1 MYLCAN
7 YLDLTCIVLFPS
19 NICLFQRRGRS
30 SVSVLKTSP
39 LTMTSEREA
48 TKRLRNYQEM
58 SEDDIDPEEGEEEEE
73 NEDSSDNDLNSSEE
87 EGSLMD
93 GDEESPVKNGQKR
106 RKKLRCGNGRVAA
119 NGGQANTSGQH
130 PTLSYKY
137 VGHWKEN
144 HGHPLFGIA
153 INHHL
158 EGEPVVFATVGFNR
172 VTVYEVVPD
181 GVKLVQC
188 YADPDTDENFY
199 TCAWSY
205 DVDTGTVL

>member
-1 MYLCAN
+1 
-7 YLDLTCIVLFPS
+7 
-19 NICLFQRRGRS
+19 
-30 SVSVLKTSP
+30 
-39 LTMTSEREA
+39 MTSEREA

-58 SEDDIDPEEGEEEEE
+58 SEDDIEPEEEGEGD
-73 NEDSSDNDLNSSEE
+73 DSSDHDLNSSDDE

-93 GDEESPVKNGQKR
+93 DDEERSVKTGPKR
-106 RKKLRCGNGRVAA
+106 RRKLRCGRGAA
-119 NGGQANTSGQH
+119 NGGHTQSNGGQH

-153 INHHL
+153 INHQL
-158 EGEPVVFATVGFNR
+158 EEDEPVVFATVGFNR
-172 VTVYEVVPD
+172 VTVYEAVPD

-205 DVDTGTVL
+205 DVDSGALARIHRYRYLCYINSLELKFSEH

>member
-7 YLDLTCIVLFPS
+7 YLSLTCIVLFPS
-19 NICLFQRRGRS
+19 NIFLFQRRSRS
-30 SVSVLKTSP
+30 SVTFLKPSP
-39 LTMTSEREA
+39 LIMTSEREA

-58 SEDDIDPEEGEEEEE
+58 SEDDIDPEEEGEEDD
-73 NEDSSDNDLNSSEE
+73 EDSSDNDLNSSEE

-106 RKKLRCGNGRVAA
+106 RKKLRCGNGRGAA

-130 PTLSYKY
+130 PTLTYKY

-205 DVDTGTVL
+205 DVDTGT

>member
-1 MYLCAN
+1 
-7 YLDLTCIVLFPS
+7 
-19 NICLFQRRGRS
+19 
-30 SVSVLKTSP
+30 
-39 LTMTSEREA
+39 
-48 TKRLRNYQEM
+48 
-58 SEDDIDPEEGEEEEE
+58 
-73 NEDSSDNDLNSSEE
+73 
-87 EGSLMD
+87 MD

>member
-1 MYLCAN
+1 MTLIA
-7 YLDLTCIVLFPS
+7 LLFELHLIKAFFMCS
-19 NICLFQRRGRS
+19 D
-30 SVSVLKTSP
+30 

-58 SEDDIDPEEGEEEEE
+58 SEDDLDQEG
-73 NEDSSDNDLNSSEE
+73 SSDHDLASPAGSGLSDDDDDD
-87 EGSLMD
+87 GSLPD
-93 GDEESPVKNGQKR
+93 DDDEDNNEIDASSSKKKR
-106 RKKLRCGNGRVAA
+106 RKVHNGRSS
-119 NGGQANTSGQH
+119 NGGPSQSSGGQH

-137 VGHWKEN
+137 TGHWKEN

-158 EGEPVVFATVGFNR
+158 DSSQPVVFATVGFNR
-172 VTVYEVVPD
+172 VTIYEAVPE

-205 DVDTGTVL
+205 DVDTGTGSGVNKCSGCFIELS

>member
-1 MYLCAN
+1 
-7 YLDLTCIVLFPS
+7 
-19 NICLFQRRGRS
+19 
-30 SVSVLKTSP
+30 
-39 LTMTSEREA
+39 MTSEREA

-58 SEDDIDPEEGEEEEE
+58 SEDDLDQEG
-73 NEDSSDNDLNSSEE
+73 SSDHDLASPAGSGLSDDDDDDDDGD
-87 EGSLMD
+87 GSLPD
-93 GDEESPVKNGQKR
+93 DDDEDNNEIDASSSKKKR
-106 RKKLRCGNGRVAA
+106 RKVHNGRSS
-119 NGGQANTSGQH
+119 NGGPSQSSGGQH

-137 VGHWKEN
+137 TGHWKEN

-158 EGEPVVFATVGFNR
+158 DSSQPVVFATVGFNR
-172 VTVYEVVPD
+172 VTIYEAVPE

-205 DVDTGTVL
+205 DVDTGTGSGVNKCSGCFIELS